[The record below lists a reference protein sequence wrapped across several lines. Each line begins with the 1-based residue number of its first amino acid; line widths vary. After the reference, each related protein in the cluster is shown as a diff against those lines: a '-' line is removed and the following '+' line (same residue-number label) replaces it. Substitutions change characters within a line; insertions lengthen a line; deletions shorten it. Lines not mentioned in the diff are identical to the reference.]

1 MKIEFDDDCIH
12 KREIT
17 LQDIRKDLED
27 LRDIW
32 DYWRKQ
38 IDEHDPIKEKLNNV
52 LCRALEQIA
61 EIAAEKGFDD
71 INELEIALKD
81 YKSFSIIYKK

>member
-27 LRDIW
+27 LRDI
-32 DYWRKQ
+32 
-38 IDEHDPIKEKLNNV
+38 
-52 LCRALEQIA
+52 
-61 EIAAEKGFDD
+61 
-71 INELEIALKD
+71 
-81 YKSFSIIYKK
+81 